1 MLPLPAEESEVKTN
15 SNEVMSPPALTDEPP
30 KKRRRSSGSGTAKG
44 TKIRMREW
52 VMMMMMM
59 GRASE
64 GSKLLYSSLQ
74 NTKLVLLCYPI
85 FKTEIFITLLKKKS
99 GMQHLG
105 RI

>member
-30 KKRRRSSGSGTAKG
+30 KKRRRSSGSGSTKG

-52 VMMMMMM
+52 VMMMMM

-64 GSKLLYSSLQ
+64 GSELLYSSLQ
-74 NTKLVLLCYPI
+74 DTRLVLLPY
-85 FKTEIFITLLKKKS
+85 L
-99 GMQHLG
+99 QY
-105 RI
+105 